1 MAKIDVSSATGEFN
15 TASLARAL
23 DKREVNELAVDAWFE
38 NARGTSF
45 ARLVWAHC
53 SRAMPLARRLW

>member
-38 NARGTSF
+38 NARRASF
-45 ARLVWAHC
+45 SRLV
-53 SRAMPLARRLW
+53 